1 MFTCRGVL
9 KKNYSPYP
17 GPLGPNDLTDEEAE
31 RFYLKVRWLSYP
43 SCPKCGKDI
52 TLQDLKEKKNCSCGH
67 RNSLLMDTCLTN
79 SRLSLW
85 KTFRIVYHSRVL
97 RVKPTRIAEIEEV
110 PVATVKRILGKFPAI
125 GRKHND
131 EHLFTL
137 NLVYATMAAWKDYRC
152 EKMEKMKEGKKCTG
166 DSRDS
171 LVGARG
177 GVHTGSQEV
186 VGEQTINAAYL

>member
-1 MFTCRGVL
+1 MFAIRGVL
-9 KKNYSPYP
+9 KEDYAPYP

-31 RFYLKVRWLSYP
+31 SIYLKVRWQSYP
-43 SCPKCGKDI
+43 SCQKCGRSI
-52 TLQDLKEKKNCSCGH
+52 TLDDLKKKKTCPCGH
-67 RNSLLMDTCLTN
+67 RNYLLMGTCLKN

-97 RVKPTRIAEIEEV
+97 RVRPSRIAEIEDV
-110 PVATVKRILGKFPAI
+110 FDATVKRILGKFPAI
-125 GRKHND
+125 GRKHNE